1 MDRRKKFTDF
11 AHEEVPL
18 AGAKMK
24 INNILNR
31 EIFVTGCRIKT
42 SKFRENGTSK
52 CLTLQFELD
61 DQKYVLFTGSSILIE
76 QIEKYHHEIPFVAT
90 IKKIDRYYTLS

>member
-1 MDRRKKFTDF
+1 MPVKRFSDF
-11 AHEEVPL
+11 AQEQAPL
-18 AGAKMK
+18 DGTK
-24 INNILNR
+24 IKIEQAINRDIL
-31 EIFVTGCRIKT
+31 VTGYKLRT
-42 SKFRENGTSK
+42 SKFSETGHGR
-52 CLTLQFELD
+52 CLALQFVIN